1 MDSLAGFFA
10 LEDDEGGVLVDLKP
24 ANCASGLP
32 TPIDPRPK
40 SNFVGLLNQ

>member
-1 MDSLAGFFA
+1 MDSLAGFFPI
-10 LEDDEGGVLVDLKP
+10 EDDDAGGITEAKL

-32 TPIDPRPK
+32 TPVDPRPK